1 MSSSGGLDGALK
13 GGLQVCWGYM
23 STSLGWVPTTIT
35 KVKKVQLKHEF
46 HKFVV
51 YSSQVGPSIVP

>member
-23 STSLGWVPTTIT
+23 STSLSWVPTTIT
-35 KVKKVQLKHEF
+35 KVKKVQ
-46 HKFVV
+46 
-51 YSSQVGPSIVP
+51 